1 MDPRKFIISVLT
13 GLLFCLPLFAQQAKI
28 SVSRD
33 RILLG
38 EQFDLTITLD
48 AGSKARV
55 EFPVLRDSINHLE
68 VIRKGKLDSVLTG
81 DRMRYTQV
89 LTMTG
94 FETGQWSIPAILF
107 RVNGKNIKSDSV
119 RIYVMNVP
127 LRGNDYND
135 IKEIRDVKDTGIDWK
150 RILIAVAGILL
161 ISVLAYYWWK
171 RKKER
176 PKVASVVSRAT
187 AYEEAMEELKK
198 LKKEGADQKGEMKLY
213 YSRLYDIFRLY
224 LARVTAKPAMQFTTD
239 ELMLG
244 TKDILAPATFS
255 SVAEVFRISDA
266 VKFAKYSSGIQ
277 ESGDS
282 WERIRLGIDEINRQ
296 KR

>member
-1 MDPRKFIISVLT
+1 MDPRKLIISVLT

-55 EFPVLRDSINHLE
+55 EFPVLPDSINHLE

-94 FETGQWSIPAILF
+94 FESGQWVIPAITF
-107 RVNGKNIKSDSV
+107 RVNGKNIKSDSA
-119 RIYVMNVP
+119 RINVMNVP

-135 IKEIRDVKDTGIDWK
+135 IKEIRGVKGTGIDWK
-150 RILIAVAGILL
+150 RILIALAGIVL
-161 ISVLAYYWWK
+161 IAVLAYYWWK
-171 RKKER
+171 RRKER
-176 PKVASVVSRAT
+176 PKVAPVVSRAT

-213 YSRLYDIFRLY
+213 YSKLYDIFRLY
-224 LARVTAKPAMQFTTD
+224 LARVTGKPAMQFTTD

-244 TKDILAPATFS
+244 TKDMLAPATFS

-266 VKFAKYSSGIQ
+266 VKFARYGSGMQ